1 MAQAHVSPSIGSEV
15 LIRNFDESSC
25 FDFGSWTI
33 REKLCVPIG
42 NGIQN
47 GIECSVR
54 YQVGTVC

>member
-42 NGIQN
+42 NGTQN
-47 GIECSVR
+47 GMGAAL
-54 YQVGTVC
+54 GTR